1 AQPLVAAQGLEA
13 EVSDPSAFLAAVCPW
28 CTGHGAV
35 PVAGV
40 FCRAYGLRHVD
51 GVDPW
56 HHAVADHPAGVTV
69 DGCTAEPLRL
79 VGLPALVLRPGPV
92 DQRRAAEPIVA
103 GRDGPGRVPHAH
115 GVVVLRGLL
124 PAAQA
129 LATADSD
136 LGVAL
141 RAGVLRA
148 GGAAAGVPVEPFGA
162 TDGAEPAAGG
172 LCWPVCLGAGTW
184 ALEPCAGGGWG
195 REDRRIHE
203 SHAVVHWFAG
213 GAAAG

>member
-1 AQPLVAAQGLEA
+1 
-13 EVSDPSAFLAAVCPW
+13 
-28 CTGHGAV
+28 
-35 PVAGV
+35 
-40 FCRAYGLRHVD
+40 
-51 GVDPW
+51 
-56 HHAVADHPAGVTV
+56 
-69 DGCTAEPLRL
+69 
-79 VGLPALVLRPGPV
+79 
-92 DQRRAAEPIVA
+92 
-103 GRDGPGRVPHAH
+103 H

-172 LCWPVCLGAGTW
+172 LWWPVCLGAGTW

-213 GAAAG
+213 GAAAGRGTAQLSCHGWWPDPVRHRRGTGPGADAAQGR